1 MITIPEFRRI
11 AHGELQRYPSV
22 SLLKSEAVSVSKI
35 ESNESNF
42 EVQDASGKRIQARKL
57 ILATGVKEIF
67 PEIDGFAPLYGRSL
81 FNCVYYDGWELRDQP
96 LVIVLSMFP
105 DSIQPNCFINGAG
118 ISSSV
123 RMDIQSYQR
132 IRSFNCTQKE

>member
-22 SLLKSEAVSVSKI
+22 SLLQSEAVSVTKI

-42 EVQDASGKRIQARKL
+42 EVQDASGNRIQARKL

-67 PEIDGFAPLYGRSL
+67 PEIDGYAPLYGRSQ
-81 FNCVYYDGWELRDQP
+81 LRI
-96 LVIVLSMFP
+96 LRWL
-105 DSIQPNCFINGAG
+105 GTA
-118 ISSSV
+118 
-123 RMDIQSYQR
+123 
-132 IRSFNCTQKE
+132 RSTACHRF